1 MSAKSIVYNGCTWF
15 WMLGIQEKRDPG
27 PHEDTEPYEHPGP
40 FEDSGHHEDPGS
52 YEDPEPYTDLGPF
65 KNPWLC
71 EEPGH

>member
-27 PHEDTEPYEHPGP
+27 PHEDTESYEHPGP
-40 FEDSGHHEDPGS
+40 FEDPGS

-65 KNPWLC
+65 KNPWPC